1 MNDDSRDR
9 PVSQRGASLYGARE
23 KVLKQNN
30 KNNHKNNHKKKKRK
44 TEANKRR
51 CDLVTGQVGGELAE
65 WNTSTAPFYVM
76 D

>member
-1 MNDDSRDR
+1 MTTAGTDLSA
-9 PVSQRGASLYGARE
+9 SGGAALYGVRE

-30 KNNHKNNHKKKKRK
+30 KNNHKNNRKKKKEKK

-65 WNTSTAPFYVM
+65 WNH
-76 D
+76 